1 MISVGA
7 PSVGSGKLS
16 RVTRDTC
23 GYARNIDALEGL
35 VKLVSAVIVYFEQTD
50 RISLVVQVERR
61 VRVICNSAM
70 STTNSEEDKLG
81 DMCYGLGKTIQARP
95 VSSTGATMARWTDGW
110 CRITDFR
117 PLAAPFQRCFIDDPH
132 SPLTSTCSPKAYAD
146 TSAED
151 SRIAQC
157 YVIPPIPYNVNLCR
171 DYMVVQTRSGRCCF
185 RKWVPLAIAL
195 ISLND

>member
-7 PSVGSGKLS
+7 PSVGSEKLS

-70 STTNSEEDKLG
+70 STTKVSLPRIKARRINFLIPFGFVNPNVLG
-81 DMCYGLGKTIQARP
+81 SLGNAK
-95 VSSTGATMARWTDGW
+95 
-110 CRITDFR
+110 
-117 PLAAPFQRCFIDDPH
+117 
-132 SPLTSTCSPKAYAD
+132 
-146 TSAED
+146 
-151 SRIAQC
+151 
-157 YVIPPIPYNVNLCR
+157 
-171 DYMVVQTRSGRCCF
+171 
-185 RKWVPLAIAL
+185 
-195 ISLND
+195 SL